1 MSWQEDPQSPLRV
14 QISEYMLADGIAVR
28 VTMRHSPANVL
39 IGRISENG
47 HLHFEPFDTN
57 PLADPGITFSMQ
69 EEVARALLDA
79 LLRHYQ
85 GASDMHTV
93 RRDLLH
99 ERGRVDRLIEVV
111 SSIAV
116 QASHPSTQE
125 TR

>member
-1 MSWQEDPQSPLRV
+1 M
-14 QISEYMLADGIAVR
+14 ADGVAVR
-28 VTMRHSPANVL
+28 ITMRHSPANVL
-39 IGRISENG
+39 IARIGENG
-47 HLHFEPFDTN
+47 HMHFEPFDSTT
-57 PLADPGITFSMQ
+57 LADPGVTFSMQ
-69 EEVARALLDA
+69 EEVARAFLDA
-79 LLRHYQ
+79 LLRFYQ